1 MQSRGRG
8 KALWVEGQGEHLN
21 RARVSSPGEWGF
33 TELGNIFHREHNEI
47 ARVMSLV
54 RW

>member
-1 MQSRGRG
+1 MQRWGGG
-8 KALWVEGQGEHLN
+8 KLWVEGQGEHLN

-33 TELGNIFHREHNEI
+33 TELGNIFHRELNEI
-47 ARVMSLV
+47 VRVMSLV

>member
-1 MQSRGRG
+1 MQSWGG
-8 KALWVEGQGEHLN
+8 SKALWVEGQGEHIN

-33 TELGNIFHREHNEI
+33 TELGNIFHRELNEI
-47 ARVMSLV
+47 VRVMSLV